1 MPSTR
6 RRLDAELVRRGLV
19 ETRQQAHRCIADG
32 QVLVSGAIADKA
44 GRLVAPGEPLE
55 VVARPR
61 YVSRAGVKLE
71 AALEHFGVEV
81 KGRSAVDV
89 GASTGGFTDCL
100 LQRGAASV
108 VALDVGRGQLHE
120 RLRTDARVT
129 VVERCNVRHLA
140 PGEGDA
146 DRERLVGPP
155 APLVVVDVSFIS
167 LVVVADAVVGLLA
180 GGGDLLIL
188 VKPQFEAGRQVVS
201 QGSGVVRDPGI
212 WHQVLTTV
220 LGAYVDRGLEAVGV
234 LESPIQGGH
243 GNVEFMAYL
252 RNPAVPG
259 DTGVR
264 AATRERVGAMVEGAV
279 AGALDR
285 FASPAATVAVRSEIR
300 NPRGDQLDDRDDRD
314 EEQEDPWRL

>member
-6 RRLDAELVRRGLV
+6 RRLDAELVRRGMV

-32 QVLVSGAIADKA
+32 QVLVSGTVADKA

-55 VVARPR
+55 VVAHPPF
-61 YVSRAGVKLE
+61 VSRAGVKLD
-71 AALEHFGVEV
+71 AALDHFGVEV
-81 KGRSAVDV
+81 AGRSAVDV

-120 RLRTDARVT
+120 RLRGDARVT

-180 GGGDLLIL
+180 GGGDLLVL

-201 QGSGVVRDPGI
+201 QGAGVVRDPDV
-212 WHQVLTTV
+212 WRQVLTTV
-220 LGAYVDRGLEAVGV
+220 LGAYADRGLQVAGV
-234 LESPIQGGH
+234 VESPIQGGH
-243 GNVEFMAYL
+243 GNVEFLAHL

-259 DTGVR
+259 DPGER
-264 AATRERVGAMVEGAV
+264 AALQERVSAMVEGAV

-285 FASPAATVAVRSEIR
+285 FPGPAKASDGQGKAR
-300 NPRGDQLDDRDDRD
+300 NSVSDQVDGMD
-314 EEQEDPWRL
+314 EEQEDSWQSSG